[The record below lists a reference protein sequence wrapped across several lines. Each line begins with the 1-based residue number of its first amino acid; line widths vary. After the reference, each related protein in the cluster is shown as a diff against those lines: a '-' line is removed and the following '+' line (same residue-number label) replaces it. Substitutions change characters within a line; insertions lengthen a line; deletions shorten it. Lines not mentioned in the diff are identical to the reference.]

1 MDIPGDEDPNSGQE
15 PDETITASSASASVD
30 SSGSGSEI
38 SSSTVD
44 SSTSESSVSE
54 STVSES
60 TEENGAAE
68 GTESSTSE
76 EPEEG
81 SEVSSVDG
89 ETDVEEKNS
98 SLKNYEALYQD
109 MLEVTE
115 NQNERWLPSSAL
127 PIRWTILT
135 RTMKTSSRFPV

>member
-1 MDIPGDEDPNSGQE
+1 M
-15 PDETITASSASASVD
+15 
-30 SSGSGSEI
+30 
-38 SSSTVD
+38 D
-44 SSTSESSVSE
+44 SSTSEKQCIRKVRFPK
-54 STVSES
+54 S

-89 ETDVEEKNS
+89 ETDAEEKNS

-115 NQNERWLPSSAL
+115 KPKRALVTVIGITNQMDYFNQNYE
-127 PIRWTILT
+127 
-135 RTMKTSSRFPV
+135 TSSRFPV